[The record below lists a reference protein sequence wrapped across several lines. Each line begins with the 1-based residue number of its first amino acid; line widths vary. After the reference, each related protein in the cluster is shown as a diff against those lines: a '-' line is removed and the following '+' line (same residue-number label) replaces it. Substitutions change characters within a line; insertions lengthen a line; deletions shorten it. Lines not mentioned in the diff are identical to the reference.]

1 MSGDDHHVDDR
12 LDDWLDG
19 RLDDAGRREVEDH
32 LGGCAECRG
41 LRDAL
46 VAARA
51 ALRSALA
58 DVEPPAALAAR
69 IDAALDR
76 EDRRLRAAD
85 RQPSARE
92 PGTVPPSPP
101 GPPAPPPPASEA
113 PPAPPEP
120 PTRQRRPQPARV
132 LLPLAAA
139 LALAVI
145 GLWLLAGPRP
155 DAGDAVEA
163 AFEQYASLA
172 ESAALPSELAVV
184 DAGELERRW
193 RRADLD
199 FPARVLDL
207 SAMGIALAG
216 GDVTRLAG
224 APAARALYRGDGI
237 LVACWMFR
245 GEEEALSPPAAMR
258 AHGGFE
264 FRVYRR
270 GAATLVVWREG
281 AVLCAL
287 AGSGDPE
294 RVVALAFAKAMA
306 PGAAGSGGPGGGR
319 GAG

>member
-1 MSGDDHHVDDR
+1 MTMSGDHHHVDDR

-19 RLDDAGRREVEDH
+19 RLDESGRREVEDH
-32 LGGCAECRG
+32 LAACAECRG

-46 VAARA
+46 VSARA

-58 DVEPPAALAAR
+58 DVEPPADLTAR
-69 IDAALDR
+69 VGAALDR
-76 EDRRLRAAD
+76 EDRRLRAA
-85 RQPSARE
+85 A
-92 PGTVPPSPP
+92 
-101 GPPAPPPPASEA
+101 PAPHAS
-113 PPAPPEP
+113 P
-120 PTRQRRPQPARV
+120 RRRRLRLARV
-132 LLPLAAA
+132 VLPLAAA

-155 DAGDAVEA
+155 GAGDPVEA
-163 AFEQYASLA
+163 AFEEYSSLA
-172 ESAALPSELAVV
+172 ESAALPSELAVA

-193 RRADLD
+193 RRADFD

-224 APAARALYRGDGI
+224 SPAARALYRGDGI

-245 GEEEALSPPAAMR
+245 GEEEALPAPAAVR
-258 AHGGFE
+258 AHDGFD

-270 GAATLVVWREG
+270 GGTTLVLWREG
-281 AVLCAL
+281 EVLCAL
-287 AGSGDPE
+287 AGTGDPE

-306 PGAAGSGGPGGGR
+306 PGALGSGRP
-319 GAG
+319 AES